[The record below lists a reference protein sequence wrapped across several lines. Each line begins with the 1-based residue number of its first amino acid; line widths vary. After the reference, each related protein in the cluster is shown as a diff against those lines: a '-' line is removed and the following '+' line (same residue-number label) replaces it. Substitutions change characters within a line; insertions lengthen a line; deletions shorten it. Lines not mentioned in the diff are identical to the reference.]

1 MQPSNKLVLDG
12 AWTKQLN
19 VQTTAAEESEVNK
32 TFIETIKTNMCSFE
46 RLAGVGESYSP
57 TTNTTYQTTNN
68 IIDLNS
74 YYAYYTNNLN
84 YGYICEISPK
94 STIEAGTHS
103 AETESIQHNVPHLEW
118 TFRPNRQEAVEERN
132 SGIYEEVNIAD
143 FYATDTVH
151 NNPSQ
156 DTDINSLSYKYAS
169 NRTVASTAVNC
180 NDSCKATVSKRSNN
194 SSNVTCSANVNV
206 NANVN
211 CNNVSSMQNAK
222 NICKLNATHEIAEDN
237 NYAMI
242 LSSCKPL
249 KFSFASEWLV

>member
-1 MQPSNKLVLDG
+1 M
-12 AWTKQLN
+12 
-19 VQTTAAEESEVNK
+19 QTTAAEESEVNK

-46 RLAGVGESYSP
+46 RLAGVGGSYSP
-57 TTNTTYQTTNN
+57 TTTTNN

-94 STIEAGTHS
+94 STIKAGPYS
-103 AETESIQHNVPHLEW
+103 ATDAPATGTESIQRNVPHLEW
-118 TFRPNRQEAVEERN
+118 TFRPNRHEVVEERN
-132 SGIYEEVNIAD
+132 SGIYEELNIAD
-143 FYATDTVH
+143 LYATDTVH
-151 NNPSQ
+151 NNPNQ
-156 DTDINSLSYKYAS
+156 NTDINSLSYKYS
-169 NRTVASTAVNC
+169 NNVEVASTAVNC
-180 NDSCKATVSKRSNN
+180 NDSCTATVNNRSNN
-194 SSNVTCSANVNV
+194 SGNVTCSANANVNV
-206 NANVN
+206 NANINVN

-222 NICKLNATHEIAEDN
+222 NICKSNTTHEIAEDN